1 MNNSEILLRLL
12 QIPNLGANSIQR
24 LCETIPPSQLLEYDQ
39 AAFAY
44 MGWTTDQIQRWF
56 QPEQRFIQP
65 ALEWATQS
73 GNFLIDYFHPD
84 YPYLL
89 KQTDSAPPVLFVK
102 GNAAL
107 LSSPQIAMVGS
118 RYCSAYGEYWA
129 KQFAAQL
136 VNAGFAVTSG
146 LALGI
151 DGHCHLAALEA
162 KGKTIAVL
170 GSGLEKLYPSRHK
183 MLAQRILHEQGALV
197 SEFLPE
203 QPPVSTNFPR
213 RNRIISGLS
222 LATLVVE
229 ATEKSGSLI
238 TARYALEQNR
248 EVFAI
253 PGNIHNEFS
262 QGCHKLIKQG
272 AMLVEN
278 MEDILQNL
286 PSFSSLSI
294 SPQQSQPDL
303 YQPPKTAEKSTAL
316 SSVRSNTPAVEPCYP
331 ELFRHIQYQ
340 PISADDLATASGL
353 PIEEVLVQLLAL
365 ELQDLIT
372 SVQGGYQRR

>member
-24 LCETIPPSQLLEYDQ
+24 LCETIPPAQLLEYDQ
-39 AAFAY
+39 TAFAY
-44 MGWTTDQIQRWF
+44 MGWTAEQIQRWF

-65 ALEWATQS
+65 ALEWASQQ
-73 GNFLIDYFHPD
+73 GNVLIDYFHPD

-102 GNAAL
+102 GNIDL

-222 LATLVVE
+222 LATLVIE

-272 AMLVEN
+272 AMLVETI
-278 MEDILQNL
+278 EDILQNL
-286 PSFSSLSI
+286 PTFRPALLKEK
-294 SPQQSQPDL
+294 PVQKDL
-303 YQPPKTAEKSTAL
+303 YQTDKTTTKPTAL
-316 SSVRSNTPAVEPCYP
+316 SALATVEPYHP
-331 ELFRHIQYQ
+331 ILFQHIQYQ
-340 PISADDLATASGL
+340 PINADDLATACGL
-353 PIEEVLVQLLAL
+353 PIEEVLVQLLEL
-365 ELQDLIT
+365 ELQDLIIP
-372 SVQGGYQRR
+372 VQGGYQRR